1 MGEIYLRRP
10 APGLRSRGVDI
21 GHLTPAGAAA
31 IAVRTTIVYV
41 GVTGLLRA
49 AGKRELG
56 QLSILDLTVVLL
68 VANAV
73 QNAMVG
79 SDTSV
84 LGGLVSAATLIVL
97 GFAASFLGSRVPA
110 IGRLLEPP
118 ATVIVRDGQ
127 LDQRAVRRLFL
138 TREEIGTGM
147 REHGIDS
154 LSDVSLGVLEPDG
167 SLSFVSKDEKP
178 AANQRRRHRRSKRLP

>member
-1 MGEIYLRRP
+1 
-10 APGLRSRGVDI
+10 VDI

-41 GVTGLLRA
+41 GITGLLRV

-56 QLSILDLTVVLL
+56 QLSILDLAVVLL

-79 SDTSV
+79 TDTSV
-84 LGGLVSAATLIVL
+84 LGGLTSAATLIVL
-97 GFAASFLGSRVPA
+97 GFVASFLGSRSPA
-110 IGRLLEPP
+110 IARIFEPP
-118 ATVIVRDGQ
+118 ATVIARDGR
-127 LDQRAVRRLFL
+127 LNLRAVRRQFL
-138 TREEIGTGM
+138 TRAEIETGM

-154 LSDVSLGVLEPDG
+154 LSDVALGVLEPDG
-167 SLSFVSKDEKP
+167 SLSFISKSDHP
-178 AANQRRRHRRSKRLP
+178 AAGRARRRHRRSKRLP

>member
-1 MGEIYLRRP
+1 
-10 APGLRSRGVDI
+10 VDI

-41 GVTGLLRA
+41 GVTGLLRV

-56 QLSILDLTVVLL
+56 QLSILDLAVVLL

-84 LGGLVSAATLIVL
+84 LGGLVSAATLIAL
-97 GFAASFLGSRVPA
+97 GFLASYLGSRVPA
-110 IGRLLEPP
+110 IGRVLEPP

-127 LDQRAVRRLFL
+127 LNVRAVRRQFL
-138 TREEIGTGM
+138 TRDEIESGM
-147 REHGIDS
+147 REHGIDE
-154 LSDVSLGVLEPDG
+154 LSDVALGVLEPDG
-167 SLSFVSKDEKP
+167 SLSFVSKSDQPKAEKS
-178 AANQRRRHRRSKRLP
+178 RRRHRRSKRLP